1 LWKAH
6 FQLVQLITKAIITGF
21 VLSIMIGPVFFILL
35 ETSIKKGV
43 RAAIAF
49 DIGVL
54 LSDALYIL
62 IALNFYFEVQNL
74 TEGENQHILK
84 IIGGSL
90 FIIYG
95 VVTFFKKAKDSKK
108 DSKGNIVKD
117 SNDYKI
123 LFLKGFLLNIAN
135 PMVIFYWFSVMTLA
149 EKTEGDSTVP
159 VLFFLGIILLT
170 FFSFDLLKIIGA
182 KQLRPLMTDKLLRAL
197 NQLIGIVFALFGV
210 FLLIQGFLGRM

>member
-1 LWKAH
+1 M
-6 FQLVQLITKAIITGF
+6 VQLITKAVITGF
-21 VLSIMIGPVFFILL
+21 VLSIMIGPVFFVLL
-35 ETSIKKGV
+35 ETSIKKGI

-54 LSDALYIL
+54 LSDLVYIL

-74 TEGENQHILK
+74 TEGKNQHILK
-84 IIGGSL
+84 IIGGAL
-90 FIIYG
+90 FIVYG

-117 SNDYKI
+117 SSDYKM
-123 LFLKGFLLNIAN
+123 LMLKGFILNIAN
-135 PMVIFYWFSVMTLA
+135 PLVIFYWFSVMTLA

-159 VLFFLGIILLT
+159 VLFFLGIILIT
-170 FFSFDLLKIIGA
+170 FFCFDLLKIAGA
-182 KQLRPLMTDKLLRAL
+182 KQLRPLMTDKILRGL
-197 NQLIGIVFALFGV
+197 NQLIGIVFAGFGI

>member
-117 SNDYKI
+117 SNDYKM

-135 PMVIFYWFSVMTLA
+135 PLVIFYWFSVMTLA

>member
-1 LWKAH
+1 M
-6 FQLVQLITKAIITGF
+6 VQLITKAVITGF
-21 VLSIMIGPVFFILL
+21 ILSIMIGPVFFVLL
-35 ETSIKKGV
+35 ETSIKKGI

-54 LSDALYIL
+54 LSDMVYIL
-62 IALNFYFEVQNL
+62 IALNFYFEVQHL
-74 TEGENQHILK
+74 TEGENQHLLK
-84 IIGGSL
+84 IIGGAL
-90 FIIYG
+90 FMIYG
-95 VVTFFKKAKDSKK
+95 VITFFKKAKVSKK

-117 SNDYKI
+117 TSDYKM
-123 LFLKGFLLNIAN
+123 LMLKGFVLNIAN
-135 PMVIFYWFSVMTLA
+135 PLVIFYWFSVMTLA

-159 VLFFLGIILLT
+159 VLFFLGIILIT

-197 NQLIGIVFALFGV
+197 NQLIGIVFAGFGI